1 MSTESKNKTDQDKNH
16 SAKMRLQVAPS
27 PLNEVKL
34 DIGLFILVG
43 LILFLIIELVEIRQ
57 GLRFI
62 MLGVWALSMLAWV
75 VLKTQAIIKKTAL
88 QGNPLNKNILPE
100 DDISDDLSP
109 NTTNRGRHGAK

>member
-1 MSTESKNKTDQDKNH
+1 VPTESENSTTHKNK
-16 SAKMRLQVAPS
+16 SAKKRLQVAPS

-43 LILFLIIELVEIRQ
+43 LILFLIVELVNIRQ

-62 MLGVWALSMLAWV
+62 VLGVWALSMLAWV

-88 QGNPLNKNILPE
+88 QGNPLDNNILSKN
-100 DDISDDLSP
+100 DISDDLSP
-109 NTTNRGRHGAK
+109 DTANRGRTDGAK